1 MFCNQNY
8 YFTYILFGLLSKL
21 SASLIRFFKTNHMED
36 IKKYKDL
43 NHQVQR
49 QSRRAYWS
57 YIEGILTVEGDKEET
72 NTNKGTSK
80 RFWTYVKHKKS
91 DKSGVSPLKQ
101 HGKLEADPTK
111 QANILNDQ
119 FKSVF
124 SVSEPITSGE
134 FTDRKYM
141 KDGPS
146 DYPEADNIIIS
157 ESGVLKLLQN
167 LNAHKAGG
175 PDNIKPTILKELAG
189 ELAPILSI
197 IFNKSLESGEI
208 PSDWKKARITPAF
221 KKGKKYLPSN
231 YRPISLTCVCCK
243 IMEHIVTSHIMNHA
257 ERNNILYPLQH
268 GFRSKRSCETQLL
281 ECIDDLSKNLE
292 DGKQTDLLI
301 LDFSK
306 AFDKVSHN
314 LLLHKLHHYG
324 IRGNTHRWISA
335 FLSERT
341 QVVVVDG
348 EESDVGRVES
358 GVPQGSVL
366 GPSLFLFY
374 INDLPENLNST
385 VRLFA
390 DDTIVYL
397 TITSASD
404 CQTLQEDL
412 NKLATWEHLW
422 KMEFHPDKCTV
433 LTVSKKKNPII
444 FDYTLHNHTLA
455 HEESTKYLG
464 CTITSDLNWGTH
476 ISNICKKANQTLG
489 FLHRNLH
496 ISSRSIKER
505 ACKSLVRPQ
514 LEYSS
519 TVWDPYQQGHIDMI
533 EKVQR
538 RAARYVMGKYRNR
551 SSVGDMLQQ
560 LEWKSLRTRR
570 TDARLCMMYKI
581 VNNKVAIDPANYF
594 TQPIRRSRHM
604 YQHAFAVPSA
614 TKDSRK
620 WSFFCNT
627 IRDWNSLPPDIAAAK
642 SLEIFKSQVTKTH

>member
-1 MFCNQNY
+1 
-8 YFTYILFGLLSKL
+8 
-21 SASLIRFFKTNHMED
+21 
-36 IKKYKDL
+36 
-43 NHQVQR
+43 
-49 QSRRAYWS
+49 
-57 YIEGILTVEGDKEET
+57 
-72 NTNKGTSK
+72 
-80 RFWTYVKHKKS
+80 
-91 DKSGVSPLKQ
+91 
-101 HGKLEADPTK
+101 
-111 QANILNDQ
+111 
-119 FKSVF
+119 
-124 SVSEPITSGE
+124 
-134 FTDRKYM
+134 
-141 KDGPS
+141 
-146 DYPEADNIIIS
+146 
-157 ESGVLKLLQN
+157 
-167 LNAHKAGG
+167 
-175 PDNIKPTILKELAG
+175 
-189 ELAPILSI
+189 
-197 IFNKSLESGEI
+197 
-208 PSDWKKARITPAF
+208 
-221 KKGKKYLPSN
+221 
-231 YRPISLTCVCCK
+231 
-243 IMEHIVTSHIMNHA
+243 MEHIVTSHIMNHA

-281 ECIDDLSKNLE
+281 ECINDLSKNLE

-505 ACKSLVRPQ
+505 AYKSLVRPQ

-570 TDARLCMMYKI
+570 KEARLCMMYKI

-642 SLEIFKSQVTKTH
+642 SHEIFKSQVTKTH

>member
-1 MFCNQNY
+1 
-8 YFTYILFGLLSKL
+8 
-21 SASLIRFFKTNHMED
+21 
-36 IKKYKDL
+36 
-43 NHQVQR
+43 
-49 QSRRAYWS
+49 
-57 YIEGILTVEGDKEET
+57 
-72 NTNKGTSK
+72 
-80 RFWTYVKHKKS
+80 
-91 DKSGVSPLKQ
+91 
-101 HGKLEADPTK
+101 
-111 QANILNDQ
+111 
-119 FKSVF
+119 
-124 SVSEPITSGE
+124 
-134 FTDRKYM
+134 M

-146 DYPEADNIIIS
+146 DYPETDNIIIS

-257 ERNNILYPLQH
+257 ERNNTLYPLQH

-281 ECIDDLSKNLE
+281 ECLDDLSKNLE

-324 IRGNTHRWISA
+324 MRGNTHRWISA

-404 CQTLQEDL
+404 GQTLQEDL

-476 ISNICKKANQTLG
+476 VSNICKKANQTLG

-505 ACKSLVRPQ
+505 AYKSLVRPQ

-570 TDARLCMMYKI
+570 TEARLCMMYKI

-604 YQHAFAVPSA
+604 YQHSFAVPSA